1 MQSPRLTLLPPLTLR
16 PTPGMRMDTT
26 DTIPPTT
33 GGDTTAGAILTDMAT
48 GAERRGRPRL
58 SRLPLPIPTL
68 RPAPGTRMDTT
79 DTIPPTTGD
88 TTAGAILTGMAMA
101 TMAERRGRP
110 SQRLSLLPLPM
121 PTLRLTPG
129 TRMDT
134 TIPPTTGDT
143 TAAGATLT
151 GMATGAERRGRP
163 RLSLLPPLMLT
174 LRLTPTTATTA
185 TIPTT
190 GDTTVTATGPA
201 DTG

>member
-1 MQSPRLTLLPPLTLR
+1 
-16 PTPGMRMDTT
+16 
-26 DTIPPTT
+26 
-33 GGDTTAGAILTDMAT
+33 
-48 GAERRGRPRL
+48 
-58 SRLPLPIPTL
+58 
-68 RPAPGTRMDTT
+68 
-79 DTIPPTTGD
+79 
-88 TTAGAILTGMAMA
+88 MA

-110 SQRLSLLPLPM
+110 SQRLSPLPLPM
-121 PTLRLTPG
+121 PTLRPTPG

-134 TIPPTTGDT
+134 TDTIPPTTGDT

-190 GDTTVTATGPA
+190 GDTTVTATGHA
-201 DTG
+201 DTGGKSLGF

>member
-1 MQSPRLTLLPPLTLR
+1 MGSSRWSWPLGSATQSPRLTLLPPLTLR
-16 PTPGMRMDTT
+16 PTPGTRMDTT
-26 DTIPPTT
+26 DTIPPIT

-58 SRLPLPIPTL
+58 SRLPLPMPTL
-68 RPAPGTRMDTT
+68 RPTPGTRMDTT

-88 TTAGAILTGMAMA
+88 TTAAGVILTGTAMA

-121 PTLRLTPG
+121 PTLRPIPG

-143 TAAGATLT
+143 TAAEA
-151 GMATGAERRGRP
+151 
-163 RLSLLPPLMLT
+163 
-174 LRLTPTTATTA
+174 TATA
-185 TIPTT
+185 N
-190 GDTTVTATGPA
+190 A
-201 DTG
+201 DPEADPHYGYYGYYPYHRGYYGY

>member
-1 MQSPRLTLLPPLTLR
+1 M
-16 PTPGMRMDTT
+16 G
-26 DTIPPTT
+26 
-33 GGDTTAGAILTDMAT
+33 
-48 GAERRGRPRL
+48 
-58 SRLPLPIPTL
+58 
-68 RPAPGTRMDTT
+68 
-79 DTIPPTTGD
+79 
-88 TTAGAILTGMAMA
+88 
-101 TMAERRGRP
+101 AERRGRP
-110 SQRLSLLPLPM
+110 SQRLSRLPLPM
-121 PTLRLTPG
+121 PTLRPTPG

-151 GMATGAERRGRP
+151 GTAMATGAERRA

-201 DTG
+201 DTGGKSLGYFYRVHGSSRGTLINKKCTI

>member
-1 MQSPRLTLLPPLTLR
+1 
-16 PTPGMRMDTT
+16 MDTT

-33 GGDTTAGAILTDMAT
+33 GEVTTAGDILTDMATGAILTGMAMAT

-58 SRLPLPIPTL
+58 SL
-68 RPAPGTRMDTT
+68 
-79 DTIPPTTGD
+79 
-88 TTAGAILTGMAMA
+88 
-101 TMAERRGRP
+101 
-110 SQRLSLLPLPM
+110 RLSLLPLPM
-121 PTLRLTPG
+121 PTLRPTPG
-129 TRMDT
+129 THTDT

-143 TAAGATLT
+143 TAAGDILT
-151 GMATGAERRGRP
+151 GMAMATGAERRGRP

-201 DTG
+201 DTGGKSLGYSYRVHR

>member
-1 MQSPRLTLLPPLTLR
+1 MGGSATQSPRLTLLPPLTLR
-16 PTPGMRMDTT
+16 PTPGTRMDTT
-26 DTIPPTT
+26 VTIPPTT

-58 SRLPLPIPTL
+58 S
-68 RPAPGTRMDTT
+68 
-79 DTIPPTTGD
+79 
-88 TTAGAILTGMAMA
+88 
-101 TMAERRGRP
+101 
-110 SQRLSLLPLPM
+110 LLPLPM
-121 PTLRLTPG
+121 PTLRPTPG

-143 TAAGATLT
+143 TEAGAILT
-151 GMATGAERRGRP
+151 GMAMATMAERKGRP
-163 RLSLLPPLMLT
+163 SQRLSLLPPPMPT

-201 DTG
+201 DTGGKSLG